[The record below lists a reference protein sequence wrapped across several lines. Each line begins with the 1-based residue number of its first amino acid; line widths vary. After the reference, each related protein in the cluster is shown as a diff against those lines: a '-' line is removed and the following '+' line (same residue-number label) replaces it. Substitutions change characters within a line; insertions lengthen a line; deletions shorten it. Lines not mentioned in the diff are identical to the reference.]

1 MARYCTMHG
10 FSRTSPVPCCT
21 WWLGGTG
28 SHVAAN
34 VALCGIHFCFLLCF
48 LLVLEALEDGR
59 VPKAASR
66 LVHVWSPEA
75 RVTKDDRH
83 VTAVQCQ
90 CCQCSESECVGLL
103 SIRIIKYH
111 QASYP
116 EFFLFSFLDLLV
128 WCSAISACLFF
139 KKVFWICII
148 FGSQAPLWAWAGL
161 VLAWLWPQE
170 SHTGTFWYFLVLLK
184 LYDVTWNYYGSH
196 KSYHDVSCG
205 FRWRLCHDVSL
216 AMTKTYKI
224 KRLKRHQETQM
235 SIFFDMSIPT
245 GSGPICRSHDFS
257 PGPRHQESIR
267 NPSGIEQSS
276 TIPWILPMLELW
288 VLRWNHYRTSQVMIS
303 RICISFIFILCI
315 YVAKMYLV
323 LSGCFVKNRNATRE
337 YFLGASFTQTLRG
350 CRV

>member
-1 MARYCTMHG
+1 MSQRNARRYNLHLAPSLYTMLYITIAQIAGEYLWAKRWELKLSDCDSIQIWWHDIARCTDSHG
-10 FSRTSPVPCCT
+10 LHRCRVA
-21 WWLGGTG
+21 LGGLVALSG
-28 SHVAAN
+28 SHVAFISA
-34 VALCGIHFCFLLCF
+34 FFCF

-111 QASYP
+111 QACYP

-161 VLAWLWPQE
+161 VLAWLWPRE

-196 KSYHDVSCG
+196 KSYHDISCR
-205 FRWRLCHDVSL
+205 FRGGSATMSL
-216 AMTKTYKI
+216 
-224 KRLKRHQETQM
+224 
-235 SIFFDMSIPT
+235 
-245 GSGPICRSHDFS
+245 
-257 PGPRHQESIR
+257 
-267 NPSGIEQSS
+267 
-276 TIPWILPMLELW
+276 
-288 VLRWNHYRTSQVMIS
+288 
-303 RICISFIFILCI
+303 
-315 YVAKMYLV
+315 
-323 LSGCFVKNRNATRE
+323 
-337 YFLGASFTQTLRG
+337 
-350 CRV
+350 